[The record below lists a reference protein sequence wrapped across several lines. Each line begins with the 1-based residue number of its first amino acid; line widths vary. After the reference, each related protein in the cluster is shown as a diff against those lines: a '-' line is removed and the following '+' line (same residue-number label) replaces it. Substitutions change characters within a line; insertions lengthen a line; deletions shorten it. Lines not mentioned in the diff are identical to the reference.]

1 MAISK
6 FNYNSF
12 NVTPVAGNALSFNS
26 DADGFTTQGA
36 SSMILIKTLTASTS
50 ATLSFVDGSSD
61 VVLDST
67 YPIYMFKY
75 INCHPATNNAEFSV
89 NFRDGSTDYDATK
102 TTTVFEAYHSEDN
115 SANGFSYQT
124 GDDIAQGTG
133 FQTISKN
140 IGNNNDSSCSGE
152 LMLFNPSS
160 TTFVKHFIG
169 RSNKMEVSVTG
180 DFLVAGYCNVTAAI
194 DAVQFKMSSGNIDS
208 GTIKLYGIKDS

>member
-1 MAISK
+1 MSIVTYNNRSIANISA
-6 FNYNSF
+6 
-12 NVTPVAGNALSFNS
+12 VP
-26 DADGFTTQGA
+26 GA
-36 SSMILIKTLTASTS
+36 AKSLTHIKTLTASS
-50 ATLSFVDGSSD
+50 SSTLSFVNGSDD

-102 TTTVFEAYHSEDN
+102 TTTVFEAYHSEDD

-140 IGNNNDSSCSGE
+140 IGNDNDSGCSGE